1 MIVALLLWREVIMR
15 YLDYT
20 WDLEPEGIIL
30 DEELNLE
37 RLGWE
42 DGDIFR
48 FVNVNGKASLLK
60 INPVEKFVRG
70 FSNITENYQ
79 GKLQ

>member
-1 MIVALLLWREVIMR
+1 MR
-15 YLDYT
+15 YIDYT
-20 WDLEPEGIIL
+20 WDLESDRIIL

-42 DGDIFR
+42 DGDMFN
-48 FVNVNGKASLLK
+48 FVK
-60 INPVEKFVRG
+60 INGNGCLVKMDPIEKFARG
-70 FSNITENYQ
+70 FSNVTENQQ

>member
-1 MIVALLLWREVIMR
+1 MR

-48 FVNVNGKASLLK
+48 FVNVNGKYGLRK
-60 INPVEKFVRG
+60 IDPIEKFARG
-70 FSNITENYQ
+70 FSNVTENQQ